1 MWENKPKIAVDSPNN
16 RAIQPIRPIRSKSLL
31 LLFA

>member
-16 RAIQPIRPIRSKSLL
+16 RAIQPIYPIRGGWLQ